1 MLDYTYHMKSKFCL
15 SKYFKLKKRVAT
27 KKTFNRKMSVSS
39 QTQNTIITI
48 IYISKIVLN
57 QGLKN

>member
-1 MLDYTYHMKSKFCL
+1 
-15 SKYFKLKKRVAT
+15 
-27 KKTFNRKMSVSS
+27 MSVSS

-57 QGLKN
+57 QGLKNWTTGFIIFKRRYQF